1 MESRRVKENNREK
14 GEGGP
19 NEGGPT
25 KKIIV
30 VKVIRLKPGPR
41 LRGTSEI
48 ELALVKPIGVSKKFC
63 FSNMPSST
71 QGWHDKG
78 GHVVQAV
85 GEPVARVIKF
95 TSLDDSS
102 SDVRELSPP
111 GKTIAMDVPNASN
124 GYTWLVFLLELLR
137 LFVL

>member
-1 MESRRVKENNREK
+1 MESRCVKENNREK

-19 NEGGPT
+19 NEGGPA

-30 VKVIRLKPGPR
+30 VKVIWLKPGPR

-48 ELALVKPIGVSKKFC
+48 ELALVNPIGVSKKFC

-71 QGWHDKG
+71 QGWHDEG
-78 GHVVQAV
+78 GHAVQAV

-111 GKTIAMDVPNASN
+111 RKTIAMDVPNASN
-124 GYTWLVFLLELLR
+124 GYTWLVFLLELR